1 MPSEPK
7 GRGGGPRAP
16 AALKAA
22 ALAGLLF
29 LHLPLALI
37 ALYAFTTEDK
47 TYRFPPPG
55 LTLAWF
61 GRAFARDDIWR
72 AAWLSVVVAG
82 CATGVALV
90 LGTMV
95 AAAMFRGR
103 FWGKESLTFALTLP
117 IALPG
122 VVTGVALLSAMKLA
136 SVGSGF
142 LTVVAGH
149 ATFCIVIVYNNV
161 VARLRRLPPN
171 LIEASMDLG
180 ADGAQT
186 FRHVVAPQAATA
198 LLAGGLLA
206 FALSFDEIVV
216 TLFTAGHEQTL
227 PIWFYS
233 ELFKPRDRPVTNV
246 VALVVVLATALPVLG
261 AYRLTGGDDRAAGA
275 GKL

>member
-1 MPSEPK
+1 MPSEGPK
-7 GRGGGPRAP
+7 AP
-16 AALKAA
+16 AALKVLAG
-22 ALAGLLF
+22 AGLLF
-29 LHLPLALI
+29 LHLPIALI

-61 GRAFARDDIWR
+61 GRAFARDDMWR
-72 AAWLSVVVAG
+72 AVGLSLGVAA
-82 CATGVALV
+82 CATALSLV

-103 FWGKESLTFALTLP
+103 FPGKESLTLALTLP

-136 SVGSGF
+136 ALTPGF
-142 LTVVAGH
+142 ASVVAGH

-171 LIEASMDLG
+171 LLEASMDLG
-180 ADGAQT
+180 ADGPQT
-186 FRHVVAPQAATA
+186 FRYVVAPQAATS

-206 FALSFDEIVV
+206 FALSFDELIV

-227 PIWFYS
+227 PVWFYA
-233 ELFKPRDRPVTNV
+233 ELFKPRDRPITNV
-246 VALVVVLATALPVLG
+246 VALVVIAVTALPVLG
-261 AYRLTGGDDRAAGA
+261 AYKLTGSEVGAAGA

>member
-7 GRGGGPRAP
+7 GRGGPRAP
-16 AALKAA
+16 VALKAA

-61 GRAFARDDIWR
+61 GRAFARDDVWR
-72 AAWLSVVVAG
+72 AAWLSVVVAA

-180 ADGAQT
+180 ADGVQT
-186 FRHVVAPQAATA
+186 FRYVVAPQAATA

-261 AYRLTGGDDRAAGA
+261 AYRLTGGDEGAAGA

>member
-1 MPSEPK
+1 MPSDGKEQK
-7 GRGGGPRAP
+7 AP

-29 LHLPLALI
+29 LHLPIALI

-61 GRAFARDDIWR
+61 GRAFARDDVFR
-72 AAWLSVVVAG
+72 AAGLSLAVAA
-82 CATGVALV
+82 CATGLALV

-103 FWGKESLTFALTLP
+103 FLGKETLTFALTLP

-136 SVGSGF
+136 SITPGVA
-142 LTVVAGH
+142 TVVAGH

-186 FRHVVAPQAATA
+186 FRHIVAPQVATA

-206 FALSFDEIVV
+206 FALSFDEIIV

-227 PIWFYS
+227 PIWFYA
-233 ELFKPRDRPVTNV
+233 ELFKPRDRPITNV
-246 VALVVVLATALPVLG
+246 VALAVIVITALPVLG
-261 AYRLTGGDDRAAGA
+261 AYRLTGGDDGASGA